1 MKRKLTALLA
11 ALLLLLSG
19 CGVNGADDAGA
30 ADSGETYDKGERV
43 DIYDGD
49 ENLLRSLE
57 TKEAIDKFFEVS
69 DSIDTD
75 EENADEQ
82 DVDTA
87 VEETHKKEL
96 SFVLMQRPT
105 ETVLGGKPDE
115 DERVEVLR
123 LVLYEGSDTAWM
135 KVSATPIPL
144 QLHVKLPKEMQDALC
159 ALAAGEPIE

>member
-49 ENLLRSLE
+49 DNLLRSLE

-82 DVDTA
+82 DVDTT

-135 KVSATPIPL
+135 KLSAIPIPL

-159 ALAAGEPIE
+159 ALAAGEPVE